1 LEAESKATELGHDVP
16 VPYFSGPMLV
26 NDGEQIDRIAR
37 TAADL
42 PVSEKKL
49 HYLPSLF
56 LFVHVAVFV
65 V

>member
-1 LEAESKATELGHDVP
+1 MLLESRGD
-16 VPYFSGPMLV
+16 
-26 NDGEQIDRIAR
+26 
-37 TAADL
+37 TAAQN
-42 PVSEKKL
+42 VSEKKL